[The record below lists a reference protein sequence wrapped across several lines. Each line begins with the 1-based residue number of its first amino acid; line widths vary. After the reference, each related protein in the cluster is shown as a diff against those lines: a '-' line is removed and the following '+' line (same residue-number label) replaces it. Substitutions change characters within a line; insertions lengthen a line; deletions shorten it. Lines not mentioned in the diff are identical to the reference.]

1 MASVVYNDTPM
12 APGMSQDLIL
22 TVDPSKAQGEVLADL
37 TISCEA
43 TTTVQESHAAGA
55 ELLVGNQD
63 TCVLSVVLAALPL
76 SRAPRLRRCYRRCIA
91 QDIFAAGDAR
101 ARPIFSC
108 RVRHAVEA
116 NRCDSLVCS
125 LVH

>member
-22 TVDPSKAQGEVLADL
+22 TVDPSKADGEVLADL

-43 TTTVQESHAAGA
+43 TTTVQESQAAGA

-63 TCVLSVVLAALPL
+63 TYALTL
-76 SRAPRLRRCYRRCIA
+76 VYS
-91 QDIFAAGDAR
+91 QFA
-101 ARPIFSC
+101 ITI
-108 RVRHAVEA
+108 
-116 NRCDSLVCS
+116 
-125 LVH
+125 

>member
-22 TVDPSKAQGEVLADL
+22 TVDPSKADGEVLADL

-55 ELLVGNQD
+55 ELQMGDRD
-63 TCVLSVVLAALPL
+63 TYAPSVV
-76 SRAPRLRRCYRRCIA
+76 
-91 QDIFAAGDAR
+91 
-101 ARPIFSC
+101 
-108 RVRHAVEA
+108 
-116 NRCDSLVCS
+116 
-125 LVH
+125 

>member
-22 TVDPSKAQGEVLADL
+22 TVDPSKAEGEVLADL

-55 ELLVGNQD
+55 ELLVGDQD
-63 TCVLSVVLAALPL
+63 TCVPSVVLPALLL
-76 SRAPRLRRCYRRCIA
+76 SRAPWLRHFSMFCSGHFHCGRRK
-91 QDIFAAGDAR
+91 
-101 ARPIFSC
+101 S
-108 RVRHAVEA
+108 
-116 NRCDSLVCS
+116 
-125 LVH
+125 

>member
-22 TVDPSKAQGEVLADL
+22 TVDPSKAEGEVLADL

-63 TCVLSVVLAALPL
+63 TCVPSVVLG
-76 SRAPRLRRCYRRCIA
+76 R
-91 QDIFAAGDAR
+91 FAAR
-101 ARPIFSC
+101 TSSREPWLRCFSAFC
-108 RVRHAVEA
+108 SGHF
-116 NRCDSLVCS
+116 RCGRRKN
-125 LVH
+125 